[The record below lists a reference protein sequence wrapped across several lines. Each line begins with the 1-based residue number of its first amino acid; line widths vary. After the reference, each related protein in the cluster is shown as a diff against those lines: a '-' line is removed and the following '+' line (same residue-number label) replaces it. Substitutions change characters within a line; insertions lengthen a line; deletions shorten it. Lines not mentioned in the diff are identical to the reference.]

1 MKIDERFAVSAPID
15 EVWAF
20 IRDPQTVAPC
30 VPGCVSVEVLSETS
44 YRSTI
49 GIAIGPIKARFNV
62 VVQITEEIPPG
73 RLVCVTKGE
82 EGSKAS
88 VISATSEMLLTAVGD
103 KSTEIAYSSEVFIV
117 GRLGK
122 FGLGIMKKRA
132 GQLAEEFAA
141 AVQHRMQS
149 VNV

>member
-1 MKIDERFAVSAPID
+1 MKIDERFAISEPID
-15 EVWAF
+15 KVWAF

-30 VPGCVSVEVLSETS
+30 VPGCESVEVLSETS

-49 GIAIGPIKARFNV
+49 GVALGPIKARFNV
-62 VVQITEEIPPG
+62 IVQITEETPPG

-88 VISATSEMLLTAVGD
+88 VVSATSEMLLTAIGD
-103 KSTEIAYSSEVFIV
+103 RSTEVAYSSEVFVV

-122 FGLGIMKKRA
+122 LGLGIMKKRV
-132 GQLAEEFAA
+132 GQLAQEFSA
-141 AVQHRMQS
+141 AVQQRMPS
-149 VNV
+149 GDV

>member
-1 MKIDERFAVSAPID
+1 MMIDERFSIAAPID
-15 EVWAF
+15 KVWAF

-30 VPGCVSVEVLSETS
+30 VPGCESVETLSETS

-49 GIAIGPIKARFNV
+49 GIALGPIKARFNV
-62 VVQITEEIPPG
+62 IVQITEETPPS

-88 VISATSEMLLTAVGD
+88 IISATSEMLLTAVDD
-103 KSTEIAYSSEVFIV
+103 KSTEIACSSEVSVV

-132 GQLAEEFAA
+132 SRLAEEFAA
-141 AVQHRMQS
+141 AVQQRMQT
-149 VNV
+149 VDV

>member
-1 MKIDERFAVSAPID
+1 MKINERFSIAAPID
-15 EVWAF
+15 KVWAF

-30 VPGCVSVEVLSETS
+30 VPGCECVETLSKTS

-49 GIAIGPIKARFNV
+49 GIALGPIKARFNV
-62 VVQITEEIPPG
+62 IVQITEETPPG

-88 VISATSEMLLTAVGD
+88 IISATSEMLLTAVD
-103 KSTEIAYSSEVFIV
+103 DNSTEIACISEISIV

-132 GQLAEEFAA
+132 GKLAEEFAA
-141 AVQHRMQS
+141 AVQQRMQT
-149 VNV
+149 VDV

>member
-1 MKIDERFAVSAPID
+1 MKIDERFSIAAPID
-15 EVWAF
+15 KVWAF

-30 VPGCVSVEVLSETS
+30 VPGCESVETLSETS

-49 GIAIGPIKARFNV
+49 RIALGPIKARFNV
-62 VVQITEEIPPG
+62 IVQITEETPPA

-88 VISATSEMLLTAVGD
+88 IISATSEMLLTAIDD
-103 KSTEIAYSSEVFIV
+103 KSTEIACRSEVSIV

-132 GQLAEEFAA
+132 GQLAGEFAT
-141 AVQHRMQS
+141 AVQQRMQT
-149 VNV
+149 VDV